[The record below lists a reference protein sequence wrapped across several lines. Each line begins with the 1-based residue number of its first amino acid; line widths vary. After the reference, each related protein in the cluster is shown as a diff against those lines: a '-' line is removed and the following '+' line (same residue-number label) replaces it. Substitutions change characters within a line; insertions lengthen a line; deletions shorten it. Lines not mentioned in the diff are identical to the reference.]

1 MSEKNIKVRLQQKH
15 DTSANW
21 ALATNFKPK
30 TGELII
36 YDDLKKMKVGDGET
50 LVNNLPFL
58 SAEVSQPD
66 YNQNDSTASDYIK
79 NRPFYD
85 VGEAILFEQTFTTTL
100 NDNSNIWESDSTI
113 QLTVGDTVKVIFNGT
128 EYTQEVK
135 SLQGITYV
143 GNAGLVE
150 VAELETGEPF
160 FVTNTRPATSEEG
173 TTIVTREPQ
182 TNATIK
188 IIKENIHYIDL
199 KYLKNVL
206 KFKDVPSEP
215 TFAVNLLKQYGVNS
229 YNNGSFAFT
238 PDEFF
243 TENGANFPCTMIVNG
258 VPVIIAL
265 DNMSGFTVKGFDDSV
280 RYATNKITYE
290 TDMDIAGTFTL
301 SFPHS
306 SGTFATQEYVNEQ
319 IGNIDTLLTAL
330 NSGTG
335 V

>member
-1 MSEKNIKVRLQQKH
+1 MSEKKIKARLQQKH

-30 TGELII
+30 AGELII

-50 LVNNLPFL
+50 LVDNLPFL

-66 YNQNDSTASDYIK
+66 YNQNDSTAADYIK

-85 VGEAILFEQTFTTTL
+85 VGEVILFEQTFTTTL

-113 QLTVGDTVKVIFNGT
+113 QLTAGDTVKVIFNGI

-143 GNAGLVE
+143 GNAGLLGA
-150 VAELETGEPF
+150 AELETGEPF
-160 FVTNTRPATSEEG
+160 FEKTTSEEG

-215 TFAVNLLKQYGVNS
+215 AFAANLIKQYGVNS
-229 YNNGSFAFT
+229 YNNESFAFAS
-238 PDEFF
+238 DFF
-243 TENGANFPCTMIVNG
+243 FSENGADFPCTMIVNG
-258 VPVIIAL
+258 LPLVLAL
-265 DNMSGFTVKGFDDSV
+265 DGEAGFIVRGYDSSVIYTVD
-280 RYATNKITYE
+280 NITYD
-290 TDMDIAGTFTL
+290 TDMDPVGTFTL

-306 SGTFATQEYVNEQ
+306 SGTFATQEYVTEQ

>member
-1 MSEKNIKVRLQQKH
+1 MAVDLGS
-15 DTSANW
+15 T
-21 ALATNFKPK
+21 FK
-30 TGELII
+30 ELIDEI
-36 YDDLKKMKVGDGET
+36 NSKGGSV
-50 LVNNLPFL
+50 
-58 SAEVSQPD
+58 QPD
-66 YNQNDSTASDYIK
+66 YNQNDETASDYIK

-85 VGEAILFEQTFTTTL
+85 SGETILLEQTFTTTL
-100 NDNSNIWESDSTI
+100 NDNSNIWESDSTV
-113 QLTVGDTVKVIFNGT
+113 QFTAGDTVKVIFNGT

-135 SLQGITYV
+135 SFEGKTYV
-143 GNAGLVE
+143 GNAGLVG
-150 VAELETGEPF
+150 VTELETGEPF
-160 FVTNTRPATSEEG
+160 FVTNVKMTGEEG
-173 TTIVTREPQ
+173 TTIAASEPQ

-215 TFAVNLLKQYGVNS
+215 AFAANLLKGYGVNS

-238 PDEFF
+238 PDAFF
-243 TENGANFPCTMIVNG
+243 TENGANFSCTMIADG

-265 DNMSGFTVKGFDDSV
+265 NGEAGFIVKGYDSSV
-280 RYATNKITYE
+280 IYATDEITYE
-290 TDMDIAGTFTL
+290 TDMDTAGTFTL

-306 SGTFATQEYVNEQ
+306 SGTFATQEYVAEQ